1 MADKSLDR
9 ANGCLDNT
17 TWDHKWGFA
26 DTRIIVQE
34 NRSVFMTGSR
44 YAMSGYEI
52 PDFIPYAEKILGID
66 FDIRDRKYE
75 LVHKPVPSPIKN
87 DAFCQAVAHIFP
99 ESQYTF
105 DDRQRLIHSHGQT
118 TADEIYK
125 VLYSQLERVADMVFF
140 CASEADAIKIVS
152 LAALYNVCLV
162 PFGGGT
168 SVSCALKL
176 PASEDRMIVSLDM
189 HRMNKI
195 EWIDR
200 QNLRLCAQAGITGKE
215 LEEYLQKEGYTTGH
229 EPDSIELSTLGGWIA
244 TNASGMKKNRYGN
257 IEDIVENVTMI
268 TPRGVIEQL
277 TIVPRM
283 SMGAQ
288 PQRMLF
294 GSEGNFGLI
303 TRAVMRI
310 HPLPE
315 AQKYSS
321 IVFPNF
327 RTGVDFLYEL
337 TRKGIFPA
345 SIRLLDNTQF
355 RFGLALRPRPTLKR
369 ALFRKAQDFYLFS
382 IKGLKLEEM
391 VAATVIMEGEAG
403 EVQYQEGQIERL
415 AKKHHGII
423 GGASNGRRGYML
435 TYAIAYIRDFL
446 ASYHITG
453 ETYETT
459 VPWSKIHDVCE
470 AVARRGLEK
479 HREYNLPGK
488 PYISPRVT
496 QLYHTGVCIYFT
508 HGFCSRGVDAPEEVL
523 SEIEHA
529 LRETIMEAG
538 GSISHHH
545 GVGKLRKD
553 FMKQTISPASVRMIK
568 DMKQVSDPDNIFGV
582 RNNVLADD
590 E

>member
-9 ANGCLDNT
+9 TNGCLDNT

-52 PDFIPYAEKILGID
+52 PDFIPYAEDILGID

-75 LVHKPVPSPIKN
+75 LVHKPVPSPVKN
-87 DAFCQAVAHIFP
+87 DAFCQAVARIFP
-99 ESQYTF
+99 ESQYTL

-125 VLYSQLERVADMVFF
+125 VLYSHLERVADMVFF
-140 CASEADAIKIVS
+140 CENEEDAIKIVS
-152 LAALYNVCLV
+152 LANLYNVCLV

-176 PASEDRMIVSLDM
+176 PASEERMIVSLDM

-200 QNLRLCAQAGITGKE
+200 QNLRVCVQAGITGKD
-215 LEEYLQKEGYTTGH
+215 LEEHLQKEGYTTGH

-277 TIVPRM
+277 TIVPRL

-288 PQRMLF
+288 PQRLLF

-369 ALFRKAQDFYLFS
+369 ALLRKAQDFYLFS
-382 IKGLKLEEM
+382 IKGFKLEEM
-391 VAATVIMEGEAG
+391 VAATVIMEGAAG
-403 EVQYQEGQIERL
+403 EVQYQERQIERL

-423 GGASNGRRGYML
+423 GGANNGRRGYML

-459 VPWSKIHDVCE
+459 VPWSKIHEVCE
-470 AVARRGLEK
+470 AVTRKGLEK

-508 HGFCSRGVDAPEEVL
+508 HGFCSRGVDAPEEIL

-529 LRETIMEAG
+529 LRETIMAAG

-553 FMKQTISPASVRMIK
+553 FMKQTLSPAGVRLIK
-568 DMKQVSDPDNIFGV
+568 DMKQVSDPDNIFGI
-582 RNNVLADD
+582 RNNVLAD
-590 E
+590 EE